1 MLKNYFKIA
10 WRNLQKSRISSFINI
25 SGLAVGM
32 AVAIL
37 TGLWLH
43 DELSFNKYHENY
55 DRVARIATI
64 GTSKDGPFVNIPQSY
79 ALVTELK
86 DHYSDRFQYL
96 VRSTDMGESILSFGD
111 NKISRIGQYMDKEA
125 PYLLDLKMIRGSRA
139 GLTELHSILIS
150 ASTATALFG
159 KIDPVDRV
167 ITINNDVQVKVGGVY
182 EDLPMNTSLFSTKF
196 IAPIGL
202 WLTANPWVERDARQQ
217 WWNHFMRLY
226 VEIKPGTSFASVGK
240 QIENLEVDHTRS
252 IIDENTQR
260 EYDLHPMVFLDPM
273 SDWHWRDR
281 RGRMDA
287 ALRHMVWMVS
297 LIGAFVL
304 LLACINFMNMST
316 ARSEKR
322 AHEVGI
328 RKAIGGL
335 RKQLILQFYCES
347 LMMVTF
353 SFVLALVLAG
363 LSLNWFNRLAA
374 KDMTMPWSQPCFWIV
389 SLGFILVTGIISG
402 SYPALF
408 LSSFKPVRALKG
420 TFKLGAGA
428 AIPRKVLVVFQFT
441 ISVALINCTI
451 IVLRQVEHA
460 RSRPVGYTRE
470 GLIMMRMKSGDF
482 YGKYDLIRNELLK
495 TGVVQEF
502 AESMGKVTTL
512 ASNNDGFSWE
522 GMDPKME
529 QNFGTLAVSSEYGRT
544 IGWQF
549 VKGRDF
555 SRDMAGDSAGMVIN
569 ESAAKIMGLKE
580 PVGMD
585 VTWTWW
591 MEKSKVGHYKIIGV
605 VRDMIVESP
614 YQNTRP
620 IIYYEKGFNGG
631 YDWML
636 VKVKPSV
643 AMHIALPRIGAVMN
657 RLVPSAPF
665 DYQFADEDYAL
676 KFAGEERISKLA
688 GFFAILAIFISG
700 LGLFGLASFMAEQRT
715 KEVGI
720 RKVLGA
726 SIVNIWELL
735 SKEFFMLVMLSLI
748 IAVPI
753 AYYIMHEWLQNY
765 SYRTE
770 ISAWI
775 FAASGAAAIVIT
787 LVSVSSQALRAALAN
802 PVKSLRAE

>member
-1 MLKNYFKIA
+1 MLKNYFKMA
-10 WRNLQKSRISSFINI
+10 WRNLQKSRISSLINI

-43 DELSFNKYHENY
+43 DELSFNKYHGHY

-64 GTSKDGPFVNIPQSY
+64 GNSKDGPFVNIPQSY

-96 VRSTDMGESILSFGD
+96 VRSTDMGESILSSGD
-111 NKISRIGQYMDKEA
+111 SKVSRIGQYMDKEA
-125 PYLLDLKMIRGSRA
+125 PYLLDLKMIHGSRA

-150 ASTATALFG
+150 ASTANALFG

-182 EDLPMNTSLFSTKF
+182 EDLPMNTNLFSTKF

-202 WLTANPWVERDARQQ
+202 WLRANPWVERDARQQ

-226 VEIKPGTSFASVGK
+226 VEIKPGTSFASVGR
-240 QIENLEVDHTRS
+240 QIGNLVVDHTRT

-260 EYDLHPMVFLDPM
+260 EYELRPMVFLDPM

-287 ALRHMVWMVS
+287 SLKHMMWMVT

-335 RKQLILQFYCES
+335 RKQLILQFFCES
-347 LMMVTF
+347 LMMVAF
-353 SFVLALVLAG
+353 SFVIALVLAG

-374 KDMTMPWSQPCFWIV
+374 KDMSMPLGQPFFWIV

-470 GLIMMRMKSGDF
+470 GLLMMRMKSGDF
-482 YGKYDLIRNELLK
+482 YGKYDIIRNELLR

-512 ASNNDGFSWE
+512 ASNNDGFSWV

-529 QNFGTLAVSSEYGRT
+529 QNFGTLAVSPEYGRT

-555 SRDMAGDSAGMVIN
+555 SRDMAGDSAGMIIN

-580 PVGMD
+580 PVGTD

-688 GFFAILAIFISG
+688 GFFAALAIFISG

-715 KEVGI
+715 REVGI

-726 SIVNIWELL
+726 SIVNIWQQL
-735 SKEFFMLVMLSLI
+735 SKEFFMLVMLSLV
-748 IAVPI
+748 IAVPV

-765 SYRTE
+765 TYRTE

-787 LVSVSSQALRAALAN
+787 LISVSSQAIRAAVAN